1 MPSLTSIPALQTLT
15 PAPRHDAGVQ
25 LETFEPGDNR
35 ENGNRPYHRVM
46 EELLDL
52 FVPVCVPQR
61 SRECTQSPAG
71 LATVYSQ
78 LTNFSPSAR
87 GRPGPSQVV
96 LPFVFAAQ
104 SELQAGIEAVPHPQ
118 ELAGTGCFKS
128 SIPEVFLNG
137 GNRRPTGKEPQ
148 RDLVLM

>member
-1 MPSLTSIPALQTLT
+1 MTLAFSPKPLNPA
-15 PAPRHDAGVQ
+15 
-25 LETFEPGDNR
+25 DNR

-96 LPFVFAAQ
+96 LPFVFRGSIRASDWNRGGPA
-104 SELQAGIEAVPHPQ
+104 S
-118 ELAGTGCFKS
+118 AGTRGHRLF
-128 SIPEVFLNG
+128 
-137 GNRRPTGKEPQ
+137 
-148 RDLVLM
+148 